1 MDKPEN
7 ADIVPP
13 GVHAEEGDRPFEEVN
28 VVVSDMH
35 LSAGKTLTV
44 RARHTF
50 RYKAARL
57 VRRIRGHAEPPDV
70 VEVPNPL
77 EDFLYDDVFAAFVN
91 HLVRRFEGADVLR
104 LRLMGDVFDPLA
116 ITWQGRLVDP
126 PFETVAV
133 RKMRAVIAGHPGF
146 FDALALFVRGPNAK
160 LDLFVGNHDQ
170 FLAWPRVQREI
181 VRRVAGDD
189 LAAASRIRFVDQ
201 SMDFEETSR
210 DVLYYH
216 GMNADPHNRMDP
228 KQTLLTELF
237 GKRMKRPVL
246 NQPLGSHM
254 TVELASRIKLFNE
267 LVGRTHSERDVWIDA
282 IKRRWS
288 WGVYAGLMLAW
299 FLYNQLFSTF
309 DHRRRTKVT
318 TILEVILSMFR
329 KNPVDGYAA
338 KLLRQREGV
347 RVVVLGHSH
356 VARRVTGPEGT
367 YLNTGTWSHTVKL
380 VWPTFDLRWKRFRW
394 LELAWRTLLHFL
406 RTGELRFARQ
416 MTKLLGFVA
425 GIAAACAYLMMSFT
439 QNGFGDLSPTLTVLK
454 VPVGILLVFYVIKG
468 LFGIFAV
475 KPDVVDATRFT
486 FALVTHGHDGRLTA
500 DLMEYVPDEDVVREC
515 V

>member
-1 MDKPEN
+1 MELPEN
-7 ADIVPP
+7 AEIVPP
-13 GVHAEEGDRPFEEVN
+13 GVHAGGPFEEVN

-44 RARHTF
+44 RAAHTF
-50 RYKAARL
+50 RYKVVRL
-57 VRRIRGHAEPPDV
+57 VRKLRGHAAPPDV

-77 EDFLYDDVFAAFVN
+77 EDFPYDDVFAAFVE
-91 HLVRRFEGADVLR
+91 HLVRRFAGVDLLR

-116 ITWQGRLVDP
+116 VTWKGRLVDP

-133 RKMRAVIAGHPGF
+133 RKMRAVIAGHPQF
-146 FDALALFVRGPNAK
+146 FDALAWFVRQSNAR

-170 FLAWPRVQREI
+170 FLSWQRVQREI
-181 VRRVAGDD
+181 VRRIAGDD
-189 LAAASRIRFVDQ
+189 AEAAARIRFVDQ

-210 DVLYYH
+210 GVLYYH
-216 GMNADPHNRMDP
+216 GMNAEAHCHIDP
-228 KQTLLTELF
+228 KTTVLTEIF

-254 TVELASRIKLFNE
+254 TVELASRIKLYNE
-267 LVGRTHSERDVWIDA
+267 LVGRAHDPVVWVDA

-288 WGVYAGLMLAW
+288 WAAYAALMLAW

-309 DHRRRTKVT
+309 DHRRRTKLI

-338 KLLRQREGV
+338 KLLKQREGI
-347 RVVVLGHSH
+347 RAVVLGHSH
-356 VARRVTGPEGT
+356 HWRRITGPEGT
-367 YLNTGTWSHTVKL
+367 YLNTGTWAHTVKL

-394 LELAWRTLLHFL
+394 VELAWRTLLHFL

-425 GIAAACAYLMMSFT
+425 GIAAACTYLMMSFT
-439 QNGFGDLSPTLTVLK
+439 KNGFGDLSPTLTDLK
-454 VPVGILLVFYVIKG
+454 LPVGILLVFFVIKG

-475 KPDVVDATRFT
+475 KPEVVEATRFT
-486 FALVTHGHDGRLTA
+486 FALVTHGRDGGLTA
-500 DLMEYVPDEDVVREC
+500 DLMEYVPAEDTVREC

>member
-13 GVHAEEGDRPFEEVN
+13 GVHAGGPFEEVN

-44 RARHTF
+44 RAAHTF
-50 RYKAARL
+50 RYKVARL
-57 VRRIRGHAEPPDV
+57 ARKIRGHAEPPDV

-77 EDFLYDDVFAAFVN
+77 EDFLYDDAFASFVS
-91 HLVRRFEGADVLR
+91 HLVRRFAAADCLR

-116 ITWQGRLVDP
+116 VTWKGRLVDP
-126 PFETVAV
+126 PFETVAA
-133 RKMRAVIAGHPGF
+133 RKMRAIIAGHRVF
-146 FDALALFVRGPNAK
+146 FDTLASFVRLPAAK

-170 FLAWPRVQREI
+170 FLSWPRVQREI

-189 LAAASRIRFVDQ
+189 AAAASRIRFVDQ
-201 SMDFEETSR
+201 SMDFEDADR
-210 DVLYYH
+210 GVLYYH
-216 GMNADPHNRMDP
+216 GMNAEAHCHIDP
-228 KQTLLTELF
+228 KTTVLTEIF
-237 GKRMKRPVL
+237 GKPMRRPVL

-254 TVELASRIKLFNE
+254 TVELASRIKLYNE
-267 LVGRTHSERDVWIDA
+267 LVGRTQTDRDVWVDA
-282 IKRRWS
+282 VKRRWS
-288 WGVYAGLMLAW
+288 WAAYAALMLAW

-309 DHRRRTKVT
+309 DHRRRTKLV

-338 KLLRQREGV
+338 KLLKREGV

-367 YLNTGTWSHTVKL
+367 YLNTGTWAHTVKL

-394 LELAWRTLLHFL
+394 VELAWRTLLHFL

-439 QNGFGDLSPTLTVLK
+439 KNGYGDLSPTLTDLK
-454 VPVGILLVFYVIKG
+454 LPVGILLVFFVIKG

-475 KPDVVDATRFT
+475 KPEVVEATRFT
-486 FALVTHGHDGRLTA
+486 FALVTHGRDGGLTA
-500 DLMEYVPDEDVVREC
+500 DLMEYVPVEDAVREC